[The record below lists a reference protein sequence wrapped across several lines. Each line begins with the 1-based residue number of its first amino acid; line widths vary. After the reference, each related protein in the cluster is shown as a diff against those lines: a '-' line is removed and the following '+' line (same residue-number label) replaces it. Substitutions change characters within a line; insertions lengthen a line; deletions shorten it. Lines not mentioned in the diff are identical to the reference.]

1 MDFGLF
7 INSLPLPGVMLL
19 SLTLAL
25 VSVEAGSWLAR
36 FRASRAPTE
45 PEGPVSAMVGAILG
59 LLAFILAITFSM
71 TADRYDTRKQLVI
84 DDANAVAGAY
94 FKAGFLPAPQRDACR
109 KLLREYVGLRA
120 QIAPTRDINELIA
133 RCEEIQNLLAEQA
146 QSLTSVDMDSD
157 LRAMFIDA
165 IHELTSVHLS
175 RKTVA
180 MVYRIPGTIWASLY
194 VLSAL
199 SMVAIGY
206 QVGASGVRR
215 LWGTPLLA
223 AAFSLVIVMIADMD
237 RPMGQ
242 FAISQQP
249 MLDVRN
255 TIERAP

>member
-7 INSLPLPGVMLL
+7 INSLPLPWVLVL
-19 SLTLAL
+19 SLVMAL

-36 FRASRAPTE
+36 FRASRAPSE
-45 PEGPVSAMVGAILG
+45 PEGPVSAIVAAVLG

-71 TADRYDTRKQLVI
+71 TANRYDARKQLVI

-94 FKAGFLPAPQRDACR
+94 LKASMLPAPQRENCR

-120 QIAPTRDINELIA
+120 RIAPGSDLDALIA
-133 RCEEIQNLLAEQA
+133 RCEEIQRLLAVQA
-146 QSLTSVDMDSD
+146 VSLTSVDMDSD
-157 LRAMFIDA
+157 LRAMFLDA
-165 IHELTSVHLS
+165 LQELSAVHLS

-180 MVYRIPGTIWASLY
+180 LVYRIPGTIWGSLF

-206 QVGASGVRR
+206 QVGGSGVKR
-215 LWGTPLLA
+215 LWGTPILA

-237 RPMGQ
+237 RPTGQ
-242 FAISQQP
+242 FVVSQQP
-249 MLDVRN
+249 MFDVRD